1 MIRCEELIEKVSS
14 YIKDYDGFIIRK
26 AYVFAAKA
34 HSNQQRL
41 SGEPYLSHP
50 LEVASILSD
59 LKLDIPT
66 IAAGILHD
74 TIENTDT
81 TLSQLTDLFGQEI
94 SSLVDGV
101 TKIGRIEFTSSEEQQ
116 SENFRKMIL
125 AMAKDIRVIL
135 IKLADRVH
143 NMRTLQYLPPEKQ
156 KIIAKE
162 TADIYAPLAN
172 RLGIG
177 WMKWELEDQ
186 ALRFLNPEVYY
197 DLARKITKK
206 RKEREKYIEEVK
218 GIILSNLKQAN
229 LSVEVEGRPKHF
241 NSIYLK
247 MIKQNISFDEVYDL
261 LGFRIITK
269 SVNDCYATLGVIHSI
284 WTPVPGR
291 FKDYIAMPKANMYQS
306 LHTTVIGPSGQRIE
320 IQIRTQEMHRIAEEG
335 IAAHW
340 IYKEQGKIDNIQS
353 ERFNWLRQ
361 LLDWQSDMKDPRE
374 FMEGVKVDLF
384 PQEVY
389 VFTPKGDVKSLPKGA
404 TPVDFAYS
412 IHTDIGH
419 RCVGAKVNGKIVSLK
434 DTLKSGDTVEI
445 ITSQVKHPSKDWL
458 KFVVTPRA
466 KSKIKQFI
474 KEEEANRSLKLGMEI
489 CEKEFRKYRLNPSKL
504 FRSQEFIKAY
514 ESLGFQKPEQ
524 MFTTVGYGKL
534 APIQLVSKFLPKEVL
549 QQQETKKE
557 SRLRSTLKR
566 IVGRREEGV
575 KIKEVDNILIRF
587 AKCCNP
593 VPGDEIR
600 GFITRGRGITVH
612 TTGCPFIR
620 KIDIDPERR
629 IDVEWDLEKEI
640 KRPVRITVV
649 SVDKKGI
656 LAKVTSIIASN
667 NINIT
672 SAHISIN
679 EDKKALMDFVLEVTN
694 VKELNKTMEDLKELK
709 EITSVERVGSK
720 F

>member
-1 MIRCEELIEKVSS
+1 MIRCEEIIEKVNS
-14 YIKDYDGFIIRK
+14 YIKTGDEFIIRK

-34 HSNQQRL
+34 HRNQQRL

-50 LEVASILSD
+50 LEVASILAD

-66 IAAGILHD
+66 IATGILHD

-81 TLSQLTDLFGQEI
+81 TLNQLTEHFGPEI
-94 SSLVDGV
+94 SSLVNGV
-101 TKIGRIEFTSSEEQQ
+101 TKIGRIEFTSSEERQ

-143 NMRTLQYLPPEKQ
+143 NMRTLQYLAPEKQ

-186 ALRFLNPEVYY
+186 ALRFLNSEVYY

-206 RKEREKYIEEVK
+206 RKEREKYIEEVRDV
-218 GIILSNLKQAN
+218 ILSNLKEAN
-229 LSVEVEGRPKHF
+229 LEIEVEGRPKHF

-306 LHTTVIGPSGQRIE
+306 LHTTVIGPYGQRIE
-320 IQIRTQEMHRIAEEG
+320 IQIRTREMHKIAEEG

-340 IYKEQGKIDNIQS
+340 IYKEKEQVDDMQS
-353 ERFNWLRQ
+353 EKCNWLRQ

-374 FMEGVKVDLF
+374 FMEGVRVDLF
-384 PQEVY
+384 PHEVY
-389 VFTPKGDVKSLPKGA
+389 VFTPKGDVKNLPKGA

-412 IHTDIGH
+412 VHTDIGH
-419 RCVGAKVNGKIVSLK
+419 RCAGAKVNGKMVPLREV
-434 DTLKSGDTVEI
+434 LKSGDTVEV
-445 ITSQVKHPSKDWL
+445 ITSQIKHPSKDWL

-466 KSKIKQFI
+466 RSKIKQFL
-474 KEEEANRSLKLGMEI
+474 KDEETDTSIKLGMEI
-489 CEKEFRKYRLNPSKL
+489 CEREFKKYHMNPTKL
-504 FRSQEFIKAY
+504 FRSQEFVKAS
-514 ESLGFQKPEQ
+514 ESLGFPKTEQ
-524 MFTTVGYGKL
+524 LFTAIGYGKL
-534 APIQLVSKFLPKEVL
+534 APIQLVNKFLSKEVL
-549 QQQETKKE
+549 QQQEAKKE

-566 IVGRREEGV
+566 IVGRKEEGI
-575 KIKEVDNILIRF
+575 KIKEIDNILIRF

-612 TTGCPFIR
+612 TRGCPFMN
-620 KIDIDPERR
+620 KTEVDPERR
-629 IDVEWDLEKEI
+629 IDVEWDLAKET
-640 KRPVRITVV
+640 KRPVKI
-649 SVDKKGI
+649 SVTSIDKKGI
-656 LAKVTSIIASN
+656 LSKVTSIIASN
-667 NINIT
+667 NINIV
-672 SAHISIN
+672 SAHINTN
-679 EDKKALMDFVLEVTN
+679 EDKKATMNFVLEVGN
-694 VKELNKTMEDLKELK
+694 VKQLNKTIEDIKELK
-709 EITSVERVGSK
+709 EITSVERVVNK
-720 F
+720 A

>member
-1 MIRCEELIEKVSS
+1 MIRCEEIIEKISS
-14 YIKDYDGFIIRK
+14 YSKDGDEFIIRK
-26 AYVFAAKA
+26 AYVFAAKV
-34 HSNQQRL
+34 HRNQQRL

-50 LEVASILSD
+50 LEVASILAD

-81 TLSQLTDLFGQEI
+81 TLNQLDELFGPEI

-101 TKIGRIEFTSSEEQQ
+101 TKIGRIEFTSSEERQ

-143 NMRTLQYLPPEKQ
+143 NMRTLQYLVPEKQ
-156 KIIAKE
+156 KVIAKE

-186 ALRFLNPEVYY
+186 ALRFLNSEFYY
-197 DLARKITKK
+197 DLAKKITKK
-206 RKEREKYIEEVK
+206 RKEREKYIDEVR
-218 GIILSNLKQAN
+218 GVILSNLKEAN
-229 LSVEVEGRPKHF
+229 LEIEVEGRPKHF
-241 NSIYLK
+241 NSIYMK

-291 FKDYIAMPKANMYQS
+291 FKDYIAMPKTNMYQS
-306 LHTTVIGPSGQRIE
+306 LHTTVIGPYGQRIE
-320 IQIRTQEMHRIAEEG
+320 IQIRTREMHKIAEEG

-340 IYKEQGKIDNIQS
+340 IYKEKEQMDDMQS
-353 ERFNWLRQ
+353 EKFNWLRQ

-389 VFTPKGDVKSLPKGA
+389 VFTPKGDVKNLTRGA

-412 IHTDIGH
+412 VHTDIGH
-419 RCVGAKVNGKIVSLK
+419 RCVGARVNGRMVPLK
-434 DTLKSGDTVEI
+434 EVLKSGDTVEI
-445 ITSQVKHPSKDWL
+445 ISSQAKHPSKDWL

-466 KSKIKQFI
+466 RSKIKQFL
-474 KEEEANRSLKLGMEI
+474 KDEETDTSIKLGMEI
-489 CEKEFRKYRLNPSKL
+489 CEREFKKNHLNPAKL
-504 FRSQEFIKAY
+504 FRSQEFVKAS
-514 ESLGFQKPEQ
+514 ESLGFPKTEQ
-524 MFTTVGYGKL
+524 LFTAIGYGKL
-534 APIQLVSKFLPKEVL
+534 APVHLVNKFLPKEVL
-549 QQQETKKE
+549 QQQEAKKE

-566 IVGRREEGV
+566 IVGRREEGI
-575 KIKEVDNILIRF
+575 KIKEIDNILIRF

-612 TTGCPFIR
+612 TRGCPFMN
-620 KIDIDPERR
+620 KVEVDPERR
-629 IDVEWDLEKEI
+629 IDVEWDLPKET
-640 KRPVRITVV
+640 KRPVKI
-649 SVDKKGI
+649 SVTTIDKKGI
-656 LAKVTSIIASN
+656 LSQVTSIIASN
-667 NINIT
+667 NINIV
-672 SAHISIN
+672 SAHINTN
-679 EDKKALMDFVLEVTN
+679 ENKKATMIFVLEVGN
-694 VKELNKTMEDLKELK
+694 VKQLNKTIGDIKELK
-709 EITSVERVGSK
+709 EITSVERVVNK
-720 F
+720 A